1 MRENHLHQNQFMGK
15 TTFEREGTQ
24 GLNLGTYKYLR
35 QVESLGCL
43 GIKIDSIDLNGN
55 GAPCS
60 IYLSLPLEKTV

>member
-1 MRENHLHQNQFMGK
+1 MGK

-55 GAPCS
+55 GAPVS
-60 IYLSLPLEKTV
+60 VFLYL